1 MDIGENLME
10 LIRLIVGFDQREA
23 IAYQLGM
30 SPDSKTVIVL
40 LEWEVFNDDV

>member
-1 MDIGENLME
+1 MGIGANLME

-23 IAYQLGM
+23 IANQLAM
-30 SPDSKTVIVL
+30 SPDSKTLIVL